1 MTKARATGP
10 SGVCYP
16 VVPSSIG
23 QRYHIPFRRY
33 PASTDDRSQT
43 VYDVDKN
50 SHANDAR
57 IRHSSRL
64 CGDVR
69 NASIVLPRVGAC
81 DAASYAADAGV

>member
-1 MTKARATGP
+1 MTKARAAGP

-16 VVPSSIG
+16 VVHPPLG
-23 QRYHIPFRRY
+23 RDTIPFRRY

-69 NASIVLPRVGAC
+69 IASIVLPRVGAC